1 MPLAH
6 EHELHRRRLSR
17 NLGLGGVL
25 LAFVFLIFGMT
36 FVKVTAQNVQF
47 PDTVPGVQK
56 TVPVAPASGN

>member
-6 EHELHRRRLSR
+6 EHDLHRRRLSR

-25 LAFVFLIFGMT
+25 LALVFLIFGMT

-47 PDTVPGVQK
+47 PETVPGVQK
-56 TVPVAPASGN
+56 AAPVAATSGN